1 MRVLVADPNMAFAT
15 LLQEELRRQG
25 YEVVGASTCAE
36 SLDQA
41 RAGTLDLA
49 LLDMALDEPGAV
61 ALGQQLRELHPTL
74 RLMLIP
80 LIGESL
86 APEVATSLAI
96 QGILPKPFFLPELPE
111 RIEAALRAPLV
122 PLDIKITEETLP
134 PPSAPEASPAP
145 APSPKPPVK
154 DTTVTELKALVS
166 RHRRA
171 LERVMNGLAQEVG
184 ADAVVLTVDDE
195 MATWVG
201 MLSKADA
208 EAMAQAIIQG
218 WVTSAQVAR
227 ILGREQLRFEQSI
240 AGGDYMLYALS
251 VNAWMILAVAIRGN
265 PALGLLRHRARG
277 AVEEIAGLCAV

>member
-80 LIGESL
+80 LMGESL

-111 RIEAALRAPLV
+111 RIGAALRAPLV
-122 PLDIKITEETLP
+122 PLDIKLTEETLP
-134 PPSAPEASPAP
+134 PPSAPEAPPRACAFPEAPGAGRDGHRAESAGDPSSPGVRACDERP
-145 APSPKPPVK
+145 GPGGG
-154 DTTVTELKALVS
+154 
-166 RHRRA
+166 RRC
-171 LERVMNGLAQEVG
+171 GG
-184 ADAVVLTVDDE
+184 AD
-195 MATWVG
+195 
-201 MLSKADA
+201 
-208 EAMAQAIIQG
+208 
-218 WVTSAQVAR
+218 
-227 ILGREQLRFEQSI
+227 
-240 AGGDYMLYALS
+240 GG
-251 VNAWMILAVAIRGN
+251 
-265 PALGLLRHRARG
+265 
-277 AVEEIAGLCAV
+277 